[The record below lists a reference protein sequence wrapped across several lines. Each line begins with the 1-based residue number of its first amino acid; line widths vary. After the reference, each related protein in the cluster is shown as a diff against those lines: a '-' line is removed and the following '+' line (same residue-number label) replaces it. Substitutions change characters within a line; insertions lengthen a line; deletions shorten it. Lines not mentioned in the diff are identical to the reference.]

1 MGKEPGLRLKIRE
14 DEEWSRPPDHPDHQ
28 ADHQVDHQPGHQ
40 HDHLPDHHA
49 RLVGEVGSEA
59 MNRRQNGRM
68 ESQHSQDTQVEE
80 ILIKADSNRECVG
93 RRLLNCCSGDG
104 AEDGEPAQPRRP
116 GPVQAMPL
124 PSLDGHLAPSHRGN
138 L

>member
-40 HDHLPDHHA
+40 HDHLPEHHA
-49 RLVGEVGSEA
+49 RLAGEVGSEA

-80 ILIKADSNRECVG
+80 IQSRFKQGMCGQTFSQ
-93 RRLLNCCSGDG
+93 LLF
-104 AEDGEPAQPRRP
+104 R
-116 GPVQAMPL
+116 
-124 PSLDGHLAPSHRGN
+124 
-138 L
+138 